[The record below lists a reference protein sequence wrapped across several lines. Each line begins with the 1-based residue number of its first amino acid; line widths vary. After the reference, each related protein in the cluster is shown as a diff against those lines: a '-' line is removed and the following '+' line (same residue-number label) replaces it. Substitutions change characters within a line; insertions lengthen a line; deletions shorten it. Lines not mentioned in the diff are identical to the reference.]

1 MGWGVPLGVEVFP
14 RLSNSQGRD
23 YGGDGDNGDDGGD
36 GDGAPCCSQLDW
48 FGSND
53 GLEARL

>member
-1 MGWGVPLGVEVFP
+1 MEVCP
-14 RLSNSQGRD
+14 QLSNSQGRD

>member
-1 MGWGVPLGVEVFP
+1 MVIICWSEDIGGDDGEDV
-14 RLSNSQGRD
+14 D
-23 YGGDGDNGDDGGD
+23 DGGDGDNGDDGGD